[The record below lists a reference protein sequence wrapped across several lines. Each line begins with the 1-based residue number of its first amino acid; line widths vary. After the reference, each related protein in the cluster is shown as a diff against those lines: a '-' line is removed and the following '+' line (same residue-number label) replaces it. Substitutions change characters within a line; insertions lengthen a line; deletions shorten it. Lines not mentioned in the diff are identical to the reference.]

1 MTRVCLATLAA
12 LFFASALFAQGE
24 EQPKPPPKGLEPDPT
39 VEAADEERAKA
50 LLAALDAAVDA
61 KDENGIISAVEAF
74 FTASHEDFA
83 KPLEKLAS
91 HRAVSVR
98 VAAVKALGS
107 QGPAKKVGPVLFRI
121 LMSPQ
126 NKDARPVMAMAIGS
140 MRRLAFCPKPVVDEI
155 KSQFQKRADM
165 AVMREAVRYF
175 GGLKMVDT
183 VPMLVEWVERPEPA
197 NPNSPSNPP
206 ASYWQTMFEIW
217 TEIKAV
223 VVWSLKEITGKEY
236 ETERLWREWMGTPEA
251 RKLGIR

>member
-1 MTRVCLATLAA
+1 MPVVVLPA
-12 LFFASALFAQGE
+12 LLFASALLAQDE
-24 EQPKPPPKGLEPDPT
+24 EQPKPPPKGLEPDPK
-39 VEAADEERAKA
+39 VEAVDGEGAKA
-50 LLAALDAAVDA
+50 LLEKLEAAVEA
-61 KDENGIISAVEAF
+61 KDENGIISVVESF

-83 KPLEKLAS
+83 KPLEKLAA

-126 NKDARPVMAMAIGS
+126 NKDAKSVMAMAIAS
-140 MRRLAFCPKPVVDEI
+140 MRRIAFSPKPVVDEI

-165 AVMREAVRYF
+165 AIMREAVRYF
-175 GGLKMVDT
+175 GDLKLVDT

-197 NPNSPSNPP
+197 NPNSPTNPP

-217 TEIKAV
+217 SEIKAV
-223 VVWSLKEITGKEY
+223 VAYSLRTITGKEY